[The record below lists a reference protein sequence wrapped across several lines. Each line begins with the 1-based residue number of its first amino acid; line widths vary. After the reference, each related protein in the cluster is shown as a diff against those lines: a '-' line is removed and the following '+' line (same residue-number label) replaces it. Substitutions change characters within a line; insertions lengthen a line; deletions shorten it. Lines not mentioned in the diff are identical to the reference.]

1 MTLDQRADLVLA
13 FTRTLYINGQA
24 TEQTVNAAERL
35 GQALGLRV
43 TIAPR
48 WGDLQLVTE
57 SENGAVVRH
66 AEAAPAGVEM
76 DRVAQAMRAI
86 EEIAAGRLAAEAA
99 RSTIETIAR
108 TPPAPT
114 WLFALAAASGAVALA
129 EIFGVRTS
137 RQRY

>member
-114 WLFALAAASGAVALA
+114 
-129 EIFGVRTS
+129 
-137 RQRY
+137 

>member
-48 WGDLQLVTE
+48 WGDLQLVTD